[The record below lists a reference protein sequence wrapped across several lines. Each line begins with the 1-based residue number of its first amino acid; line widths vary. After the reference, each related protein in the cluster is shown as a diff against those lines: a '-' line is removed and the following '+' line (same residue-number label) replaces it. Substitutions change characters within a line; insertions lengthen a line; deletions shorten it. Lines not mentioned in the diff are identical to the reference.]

1 MKRTPR
7 KAKLRMATTLVCALI
22 CFSVLHVP
30 TSAWAAK
37 ELAIGTLFPADMS
50 NNEGY
55 PAIMYFKRLVEKKS
69 GGHYEVEI
77 FAGGQLGSEVEMTRE
92 VRDGTTL
99 QMVLTS
105 SGAFSSFYKKYQAI
119 VQPYLFPDKLTAWTF
134 FDSEY
139 FSNFMGELAKI
150 GLRYLGTMDDGGG
163 FVVLTNSLRPVYTPK
178 DLVGMRVRTEENPAH
193 MAVMNGMGASAVPMA
208 WGQVQTSL
216 ATKVAHAQF
225 NAPSIIVWSKLW
237 ETQKYVTYLN
247 HIYNT
252 ITWAVSDRWFQ
263 AQRPEHQKIILA
275 AARAAIIYSRGVA
288 AHLSDLAEVEAK
300 KHGMKFNAITP
311 ENMKKFKELGMA
323 GYRKWAVEDFGLKA
337 ELLDEVR
344 NEVAK
349 AGEGVADLLVKRY
362 AKLSE

>member
-7 KAKLRMATTLVCALI
+7 KAMFCLVMVLAGALI
-22 CFSVLHVP
+22 CLTALLIPATAS
-30 TSAWAAK
+30 AAK
-37 ELAIGTLFPADMS
+37 KLAIGTLFPADMG

-55 PAIMYFKRLVEKKS
+55 PALMYFKRLVEKKS
-69 GGHYEVEI
+69 DGDCEVEI

-92 VRDGTTL
+92 VSDGTTL

-105 SGAFSSFYKKYQAI
+105 SGAFSSFYKQYQAI
-119 VQPYLFPDKLTAWTF
+119 VQPYLFPDKLTAWSF

-139 FSNFMGELAKI
+139 FANFMGELPKI

-178 DLVGMRVRTEENPAH
+178 DLEGMRVRTEENPAH
-193 MAVMNGMGASAVPMA
+193 MAVMNGMGAAAVPMA

-225 NAPSIIVWSKLW
+225 NAPSIIVWAKLW

-252 ITWAVSDRWFQ
+252 ITWLVSDRWFR
-263 AQRPEHQKIILA
+263 AQRPEHQKIILT
-275 AARAAIIYSRGVA
+275 AARAAVIYSRGVA
-288 AHLSDLAEVEAK
+288 AHLSDLAEAEAK
-300 KHGMKFNAITP
+300 KHGMKFNSISP
-311 ENMKKFKELGMA
+311 ENLKKFKELGMA

-344 NEVAK
+344 SEVEQ
-349 AGEGVADLLVKRY
+349 AGERIAAHLVKTY
-362 AKLSE
+362 AK